1 MLSLF
6 LVKKG
11 PGLGHFLP
19 FLGVAKEKREPNTC
33 FPMYVEVIWPIKAF
47 PSGLVESGARLPCL
61 AFFGQKRASFEL
73 FLAIFGSCQGAK
85 GP

>member
-19 FLGVAKEKREPNTC
+19 FLGVAKEKGDLNTC
-33 FPMYVEVIWPIKAF
+33 LPCMWKSYG
-47 PSGLVESGARLPCL
+47 PSKRFHLGLVESGARLPCL
-61 AFFGQKRASFEL
+61 AFFGQKRSSFEL
-73 FLAIFGSCQGAK
+73 FLPFLFF
-85 GP
+85 

>member
-6 LVKKG
+6 LFKKG

-19 FLGVAKEKREPNTC
+19 FLGVAKEERDPNTC

-47 PSGLVESGARLPCL
+47 PSW
-61 AFFGQKRASFEL
+61 FG
-73 FLAIFGSCQGAK
+73 
-85 GP
+85 

>member
-19 FLGVAKEKREPNTC
+19 FLGVAKEKRDPNTC
-33 FPMYVEVIWPIKAF
+33 FPMYVDNIWPIKVLPF
-47 PSGLVESGARLPCL
+47 GLVESGSSLPCL
-61 AFFGQKRASFEL
+61 AFFGQKRARFGPFSV
-73 FLAIFGSCQGAK
+73 IFGSCQGAK

>member
-47 PSGLVESGARLPCL
+47 PSGLVESGARLPCW
-61 AFFGQKRASFEL
+61 AFFGQKRASF
-73 FLAIFGSCQGAK
+73 
-85 GP
+85 